1 MRLYLS
7 SFRCGCAPQVLR
19 ELAGSRAWTALIANA
34 DDYKD
39 AGLRAVSTA
48 EELDRLRDVGLDPQ
62 EIDLRDYF
70 AARPGQ
76 LQADLR
82 RFDLVWVRG
91 GSGFVLLRAL
101 RQSGL
106 DQILPGL
113 IREEAFAYGGY
124 SAGVVVLGLT
134 LRGLEAMD
142 DPLRVP
148 VGYDAEPLWDGLGI
162 LPYAVVPHFRSPHPS
177 AAAAELAVAHSLERR
192 VPVRTMVDGD
202 VLVID
207 QSGERLL
214 S

>member
-7 SFRCGCAPQVLR
+7 SFRCGCAPHVLR
-19 ELAGSRAWTALIANA
+19 ELTGGRVRTALIANA
-34 DDYKD
+34 DDYKG
-39 AGLRAVSTA
+39 AGRRATA
-48 EELDRLRDVGLDPQ
+48 TVEELDRLRDVGLDPR

-70 AARPGQ
+70 AAKPGR
-76 LQADLR
+76 LEADLR
-82 RFDLVWVRG
+82 RFDLAWVRG
-91 GSGFVLLRAL
+91 GSGFVLRRAL

-106 DQILPGL
+106 DWILPGL
-113 IREEAFAYGGY
+113 ISEGHFVYGGY

-142 DPLRVP
+142 DPLTVP
-148 VGYDAEPLWDGLGI
+148 AGYDATPLWGGLGI

-177 AAAAELAVAHSLERR
+177 AAAAELAVAYSLERR
-192 VPVRTMVDGD
+192 IPVRTMIDGD

-207 QSGERLL
+207 ESGERLL